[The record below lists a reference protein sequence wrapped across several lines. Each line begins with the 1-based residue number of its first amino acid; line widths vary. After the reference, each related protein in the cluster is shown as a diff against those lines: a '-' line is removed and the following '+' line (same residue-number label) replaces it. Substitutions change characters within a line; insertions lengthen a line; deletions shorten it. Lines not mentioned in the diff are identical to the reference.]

1 MDWDQLGVL
10 GEVAGAVGVI
20 LSMLYLSRQITENTR
35 LTRLS
40 THNDTMSKFID
51 VMIAN
56 AQNKEISA
64 IIIRGM
70 QNPTDLDQ
78 AELTV
83 FTQRIATYFMAW
95 FNTYYQYRG
104 GLLDLEFWQTCE
116 RDIAGIMQYPGY
128 QYCWLELKSTFTDD
142 FIATVD
148 AIAASESENAPR
160 FYPGLASS

>member
-1 MDWDQLGVL
+1 MTQGKGRSLTEKRGSTYGLGSIRAL

-35 LTRLS
+35 LTRQS

-83 FTQRIATYFMAW
+83 FTQRIATYFMA
-95 FNTYYQYRG
+95 
-104 GLLDLEFWQTCE
+104 GLT
-116 RDIAGIMQYPGY
+116 RTINIAGAYSILSFGKPVSETLPASCNIPAINIVGY
-128 QYCWLELKSTFTDD
+128 
-142 FIATVD
+142 
-148 AIAASESENAPR
+148 N
-160 FYPGLASS
+160 

>member
-1 MDWDQLGVL
+1 MEWDQLGAL

-83 FTQRIATYFMAW
+83 FTQRIGTYFMAW
-95 FNTYYQYRG
+95 FNTHYQYRG
-104 GLLDLEFWQTCE
+104 GLLDLEF
-116 RDIAGIMQYPGY
+116 
-128 QYCWLELKSTFTDD
+128 
-142 FIATVD
+142 
-148 AIAASESENAPR
+148 
-160 FYPGLASS
+160 